1 MQHNRGRERM
11 CNMDRKIHLIG
22 NAHIDPV
29 WMWQWQEG
37 FAEIKATFRSALD
50 RMKEF
55 DDFKFASAC
64 SSYYMWIEKSD
75 KEMFEEIVARV
86 KEGRWNIVGGWFLQP
101 DCNIPSGE
109 SFARHALISQRYFKE
124 KFGIQ
129 VQTGY
134 NVDSFGHNGNLP
146 QILRNSGMQN
156 YVFMRPQ
163 EHEKALPN
171 RLFEWK
177 SMDGSSVRT
186 YRVPFV
192 YNIDITRYH
201 FMKQIE
207 ALEESQDIMMFYGVG
222 NHGGGPTIELLD
234 KLHRDIT
241 DAYLF
246 STVDEY
252 FEAVKDVEIPVVQD
266 DLQFHAKGCYSACAQ
281 IKEGNRRAE
290 NELGIAEKYGVL
302 SSKLMQTE
310 YPAQELDKAW
320 KNTLFN
326 QFHDVLDGCSIR
338 EAYEDAALVHGEA
351 IGIATRNQNYSL
363 QQISW
368 NIDTMDGKELK
379 LYTRNDL
386 LPREYTC
393 EERIGTPIVVFNP
406 LAYPV
411 RNTVHVRRMPKYMTD
426 NEGNEIPTQVV
437 RDSRSNNRDKYASL
451 FMAEVPAFGYR
462 VYRMFFEQ
470 EPSCRFES
478 KFICTET
485 SIEQDLIKLT
495 FNEKTGELRSFYDKE
510 RGVELLSEDTKT
522 VFMDET
528 PYDTWAHDVKE
539 FQNIVGTF
547 AEGKVALVE
556 NGPIRATIRS
566 TMKLFDTEIIRDY
579 SVLAGSKIVT
589 VKTKVDF
596 HEKHKM
602 LKFRFPLA
610 VDHGKAIAKIPFG
623 YIERST
629 DGAEH
634 VCGEWFAM
642 QDENTGLSVA
652 NSSKYSFDA
661 KRNELSLTVLRG
673 AIYNDHFAGD
683 QRDEFCEYMEQ
694 GIHRFEYSLA
704 PFESIAQS
712 QKEADLLNQ
721 KLTMVY
727 ETFHKGK
734 LPTEFSGISVSKD
747 NIVVTAIKKHED
759 DDSMILRAYET
770 ENKDTEV
777 EICLFDTCFRTSFAH
792 NQIKTFKLSDG
803 KVTECN
809 FMEWEEAK

>member
-1 MQHNRGRERM
+1 
-11 CNMDRKIHLIG
+11 MDRKIHLIG

-55 DDFKFASAC
+55 DDFKFTSAC

-75 KEMFEEIVARV
+75 KAMFEEIVARV
-86 KEGRWNIVGGWFLQP
+86 KEGRWNIVGGWFLQA

-124 KFGIQ
+124 KFGIH

-146 QILRNSGMQN
+146 QILQNSGMHN

-163 EHEKALPN
+163 EHEKDLPN

-177 SMDGSSVRT
+177 SMDGSSVRA

-207 ALEESQDIMMFYGVG
+207 ALEEKQDIMMFYGVG

-241 DAYLF
+241 DDYVF
-246 STVDEY
+246 STADEY
-252 FEAVKDVEIPVVQD
+252 FEAVKNVEIPVVQD
-266 DLQFHAKGCYSACAQ
+266 DLQFHAKGCYSACSQ

-290 NELGIAEKYGVL
+290 NELISAEKYAVL
-302 SSKLMQTE
+302 SSQLMQTA
-310 YPAQELDKAW
+310 YPSEELERAW

-326 QFHDVLDGCSIR
+326 QFHDILDGCSIR
-338 EAYEDAALVHGEA
+338 EAYEDAAVVHGEA
-351 IGIATRNQNYSL
+351 ISIASRNQNYSL

-411 RNTVHVRRMPKYMTD
+411 KNTVHVRRMPKFMTD
-426 NEGNEIPTQVV
+426 SEGNEIPTQVV
-437 RDSRSNNRDKYASL
+437 RDSRSNNRDKYATL

-462 VYRMFFEQ
+462 VYRMYFEQ
-470 EPSCRFES
+470 EATQSFKNEFVCTNNSMENE
-478 KFICTET
+478 FI
-485 SIEQDLIKLT
+485 KVA
-495 FNEKTGELRSFYDKE
+495 FNEKTGELSSVFDKE
-510 RGVELLSEDTKT
+510 KGQELLLKDTKT

-528 PYDTWAHDVKE
+528 AYDTWAHDVYE

-547 AEGKVALVE
+547 TEGKVALIE

-566 TMKLFDTEIIRDY
+566 RMKLFDTEIIRDY
-579 SVLAGSKIVT
+579 SILAGSKKVD

-602 LKFRFPLA
+602 LKFTFPTR
-610 VDHGKAIAKIPFG
+610 VQNGKAIAKIPFSF
-623 YIERST
+623 IERST

-634 VCGEWFAM
+634 VCGEWFALH
-642 QDENTGLSVA
+642 DENIGLSIA

-661 KRNELSLTVLRG
+661 KAHELSLTVLRG
-673 AIYNDHFAGD
+673 AIYNDHYAGEE
-683 QRDEFCEYMEQ
+683 RDEFCEFMEQ
-694 GIHRFEYSLA
+694 GIHRFEYSIS
-704 PFESIAQS
+704 PFESISQS
-712 QKEADLLNQ
+712 QKEAELLNH
-721 KLTMVY
+721 KFSLVY

-734 LPTEFSGISVSKD
+734 LPTEFSGISVSKE
-747 NIVVTAIKKHED
+747 NIVITAIKKHED
-759 DDSMILRAYET
+759 DDSIIIRAYET

-777 EICLFDTCFRTSFAH
+777 EIRLFDFCFRTQFAH
-792 NQIKTFKLSDG
+792 NQIKTFKLSKG
-803 KVTECN
+803 RVKECN
-809 FMEWEEAK
+809 FMEWEDSK